1 MQQTVGPTLI
11 DLKQRMNVNYEDI
24 ATAVSGSSAGYF
36 IGGLIGGA
44 IVDKLSS
51 LCDLLVALCLD
62 GMAVVTIAIPWS
74 HWTQLLWVLC
84 CLQGIFA
91 AVLNTG
97 NFPHHFTVKVLS
109 LVTFMGGV
117 LLTKFAFCFTLNR
130 RNIDAKR

>member
-1 MQQTVGPTLI
+1 MQQTVGPTMI

-62 GMAVVTIAIPWS
+62 GMAIVTIAIPWS
-74 HWTQLLWVLC
+74 PWTQLLWVLC

-97 NFPHHFTVKVLS
+97 NIPHPFTVKVLS
-109 LVTFMGGV
+109 LLTFMGRVWETKLHV
-117 LLTKFAFCFTLNR
+117 LFL
-130 RNIDAKR
+130 